1 MSQSGDD
8 LAFLPEQ
15 FSGKARLFPLP
26 NLVLFPHVIQPLHV
40 FEPRYVELLRDAIEG
55 DRLIAMALLEP
66 GWEDDY
72 EGRPPIAP
80 VACLGRVLNWQ
91 AQPGNRYNLL
101 LLGLRRV
108 RLVRELPSKRRFRE
122 AKVDILEDKYPF
134 AAASRRPAL
143 QRDLLAAFEK
153 MLPRIKDSQELFH
166 HLSVDTIS
174 LGALTDVI
182 SYALDLEVPAKQSL
196 LAEDDVDGR
205 AKILLAHLTSAARE
219 TCELSLA
226 AGFPPEFSA
235 N

>member
-1 MSQSGDD
+1 MSQSSDD
-8 LAFLPEQ
+8 LAFLPEE
-15 FSGKARLFPLP
+15 FSGTARLFPLP

-40 FEPRYVELLRDAIEG
+40 FERRYVELLRDAIEG

-72 EGRPPIAP
+72 EGRPPLAP

-91 AQPGNRYNLL
+91 LQPGNRYNVL

-108 RLVRELPSKRRFRE
+108 RVARELPPKRRFRE
-122 AKVDILEDKYPF
+122 AQVEIVEDEYPC
-134 AAASRRPAL
+134 ATASRRPAL
-143 QRDLLAAFEK
+143 QRDVIAAFEK
-153 MLPRIKDSQELFH
+153 MLPHVKDSQELFH

-182 SYALDLEVPAKQSL
+182 SYALDLDVYTKQLL
-196 LAEDDVDGR
+196 LAEENVDCR
-205 AKILLAHLTSAARE
+205 AKILLAHLKCAARE
-219 TCELSLA
+219 TCQTSVA
-226 AGFPPEFSA
+226 AGFPPGFSA